1 MVDNHLSEK
10 LLHFSGLF
18 SITFI
23 KRVEALGKQ
32 ETDGSTVVVA
42 IVVVVVVG
50 GTVVIVMSVSSI
62 AGHIAM

>member
-10 LLHFSGLF
+10 LLHFPGLF

-42 IVVVVVVG
+42 IVVVVVG